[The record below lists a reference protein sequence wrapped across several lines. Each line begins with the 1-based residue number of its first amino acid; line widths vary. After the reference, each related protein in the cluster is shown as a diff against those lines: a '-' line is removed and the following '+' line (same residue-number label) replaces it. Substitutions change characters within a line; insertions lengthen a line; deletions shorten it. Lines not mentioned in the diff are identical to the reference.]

1 MQITV
6 KEVQG
11 KKELK
16 AFYQFQNRLYEG
28 CPQYVPSLD
37 ADQKSTLTE
46 DPALEYCT
54 RKMWLFCLP
63 DKIFNCSLCTNT
75 SEHCRKVGNGS
86 HLALLVA
93 LLHRN
98 NGIPVGKLL

>member
-1 MQITV
+1 MQVTV

-37 ADQKSTLTE
+37 ADQK
-46 DPALEYCT
+46 
-54 RKMWLFCLP
+54 R
-63 DKIFNCSLCTNT
+63 
-75 SEHCRKVGNGS
+75 
-86 HLALLVA
+86 
-93 LLHRN
+93 
-98 NGIPVGKLL
+98 